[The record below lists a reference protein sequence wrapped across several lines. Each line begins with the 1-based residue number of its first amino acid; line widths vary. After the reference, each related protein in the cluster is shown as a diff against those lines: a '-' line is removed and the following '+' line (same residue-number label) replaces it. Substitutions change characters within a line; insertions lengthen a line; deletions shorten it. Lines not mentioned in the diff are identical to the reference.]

1 MTPAPH
7 QFQSADLVAGHV
19 VLDLLNTVTA
29 RDTTPHDW
37 LATPASLL
45 QWAGISGHFDSGHL
59 ARLQRLAGAQP
70 AAARAALRRCRRLRE
85 ALHSVFSALQQGR
98 AVDAQALQ
106 TLERQRRTT
115 LARCTL
121 AATAQGVVARPTVEQ
136 SGLDFVVDVLLVDA
150 LPLLAAPPLDRLRTC
165 DGTGCGWMF
174 IDSSKAGRR
183 RWCDMATCGT
193 SHKLARLQQRKAAAR
208 PARKATAKGSA

>member
-1 MTPAPH
+1 MTPTPH
-7 QFQSADLVAGHV
+7 EFQSADLVAGHV

-45 QWAGISGHFDSGHL
+45 QWAGISGHFDSSHL

-106 TLERQRRTT
+106 TLERQRRDHAGA
-115 LARCTL
+115 LHPGGHGAGRGG
-121 AATAQGVVARPTVEQ
+121 AAHGRTVGP
-136 SGLDFVVDVLLVDA
+136 GLRGRRA
-150 LPLLAAPPLDRLRTC
+150 
-165 DGTGCGWMF
+165 
-174 IDSSKAGRR
+174 AGRR
-183 RWCDMATCGT
+183 
-193 SHKLARLQQRKAAAR
+193 AAAAGGATAG
-208 PARKATAKGSA
+208 PAAHLRRHRLRLDVHRQFQGRSPPLVRHGHLRHQPQAGPPSAAQGRCKATAKGSA